1 MNQIK
6 NCVKPHKCGE
16 NNLKTEFFMQIY
28 TVQPPFTGGMLL
40 FTFLKR
46 TFLASKK
53 LFLMI
58 YCLYL
63 SRLTFIDRYFTAL
76 PIF

>member
-16 NNLKTEFFMQIY
+16 NNLKTDFFVQLY

-46 TFLASKK
+46 TFLALKK
-53 LFLMI
+53 LFLRR
-58 YCLYL
+58 YRLYL
-63 SRLTFIDRYFTAL
+63 DSLTFIY
-76 PIF
+76 

>member
-6 NCVKPHKCGE
+6 NSVKPHKCGE
-16 NNLKTEFFMQIY
+16 NNLKTEFFVQLY

-46 TFLASKK
+46 TFLGIKK
-53 LFLMI
+53 
-58 YCLYL
+58 
-63 SRLTFIDRYFTAL
+63 T
-76 PIF
+76 IF

>member
-1 MNQIK
+1 MLRMNRIK

-16 NNLKTEFFMQIY
+16 NNLKTEFFVQLY

-46 TFLASKK
+46 TFLALKK
-53 LFLMI
+53 LFLRRD
-58 YCLYL
+58 CLYFAQL
-63 SRLTFIDRYFTAL
+63 YIY
-76 PIF
+76 